1 MLKINK
7 DNWKFIVF
15 FCVAV
20 LTYLFLDIV
29 DVAGMLRQILIFP
42 VCFIVP
48 FHSLDVL
55 DVDTAARS
63 GIVYRVCAFAIA
75 LGAALLPTYLY
86 IQTKKK
92 MYLVLSGIVTA
103 WIIVSFCF
111 FFFVFLSMSGMMD

>member
-15 FCVAV
+15 FCIAV

-42 VCFIVP
+42 ICFIVP
-48 FHSLDVL
+48 FHLLDVL
-55 DVDTAARS
+55 DVDTAARI
-63 GIVYRVCAFAIA
+63 GNFYRVCAFAVV

-92 MYLVLSGIVTA
+92 TYLVLSGIVTA